1 MASRSISGSV
11 VLLAVSVAAIPDL
24 TAQEGLRKASK
35 LADPTVLAAPG
46 IRMDRLSPKQLRV
59 WKAIEAKVFAKDA
72 SGRLRYPKL
81 NSLWRSVETSGNL
94 VYVEL
99 PAPKARYDREAGK
112 FVVERSGFEGQ
123 KHIAVI
129 RLCLP
134 VIDEALV
141 RKRARGSDGFIRF
154 EGLRKEERYAEIL
167 GHELAHAVWVLGDQ
181 SHARLLEELIAEVEG
196 FERSRRRASHG
207 AALDEQERQHLQ
219 RIEFLMTKIERPAE
233 MAEAEVWKEL
243 LERRE
248 KH

>member
-112 FVVERSGFEGQ
+112 FVVEKSGFEGQ

-243 LERRE
+243 LESRG

>member
-112 FVVERSGFEGQ
+112 FVVEKSGFEGQ

-141 RKRARGSDGFIRF
+141 RERARGSDGFIRF

-243 LERRE
+243 LESRG

>member
-112 FVVERSGFEGQ
+112 FVVEKSGFEGQ

>member
-1 MASRSISGSV
+1 MADRSISRGAILLS
-11 VLLAVSVAAIPDL
+11 VLLAAMPCMSAEDRL
-24 TAQEGLRKASK
+24 CGASNP
-35 LADPTVLAAPG
+35 ADPMAPTAPC
-46 IRMDRLSPKQLRV
+46 IRTDRLSRKQLRA

-112 FVVERSGFEGQ
+112 FVVEKSGFEGQ

-154 EGLRKEERYAEIL
+154 DGLRKEERYAEIL

-181 SHARLLEELIAEVEG
+181 GHARLLQELIAEVEG
-196 FERSRRRASHG
+196 FERSRRRALHG

-219 RIEFLMTKIERPAE
+219 RIEFLMTKIEGPAE

-243 LERRE
+243 LESRGKR
-248 KH
+248 